1 LSEYVTGDI
10 LARVKRDETLCA
22 HEGTDKVTSM
32 VTYLDHAA
40 SSPMRPE
47 AIEVMRLYMDGMY
60 ANPAGAH
67 RFARQARQAID
78 EARDEIAAVIGCAA
92 GEIIFTGGGTEADNT
107 AIFGA
112 VRRSGGTALCPA
124 AEHHAV
130 LHCVEHVGGVV
141 VGVDARGAVD
151 MDALAQVLA
160 DESRDVSV
168 VSVMAVNNE
177 VGTITPLREV
187 ARLVRRLRPDALL
200 HSDAV
205 QAACW
210 LDLREV
216 SALVDSIS
224 LSSHK
229 FGGPK
234 GVGVLTM
241 KSGRH
246 VEPLLFGG
254 GQERDRR
261 SGTHNVAGIVAT
273 ARALSITDAERN
285 HEVARL
291 DVLGARLA
299 SEITSEIDDALTTV
313 PREHRVPGVVHM
325 CFPGIEN
332 EALLFL
338 LDESDVCASAASACA
353 SGAMEPSHVLAAMGV
368 ERALAHGALR
378 MSIGHTTTA
387 GDIDRAVEIVV
398 AAVRR
403 LRSR

>member
-1 LSEYVTGDI
+1 
-10 LARVKRDETLCA
+10 
-22 HEGTDKVTSM
+22 
-32 VTYLDHAA
+32 
-40 SSPMRPE
+40 MRPY
-47 AIEVMRLYMDGMY
+47 LDGMY

-78 EARDEIAAVIGCAA
+78 EARDEIAAVLGCAA
-92 GEIIFTGGGTEADNT
+92 GEVIFTGGGTEADNA
-107 AIFGA
+107 AILGA
-112 VRRSGGTALCPA
+112 VRRSGGVAVCPA

-130 LHCVEHVGGVV
+130 LHCVEHVSGVV
-141 VGVDARGAVD
+141 VGTDQFGAVD
-151 MDALAQVLA
+151 MAALERVLT
-160 DESRDVSV
+160 DESIDVSV

-187 ARLVRRLRPDALL
+187 SRLVRKHRPDALL

-216 SALVDSIS
+216 TSLVDSLS

-241 KSGRH
+241 RAGRH
-246 VEPLLFGG
+246 VEPLILGG

-273 ARALSITDAERN
+273 ARALAITDTERPS
-285 HEVARL
+285 EVARL
-291 DVLGARLA
+291 DVLGARL
-299 SEITSEIDDALTTV
+299 SSGITAAIDDAITTV
-313 PREHRVPGVVHM
+313 PRERRVPGVVHM
-325 CFPGIEN
+325 CFPGVEN

-378 MSIGHTTTA
+378 MSIGHSTTDA
-387 GDIDRAVEIVV
+387 DIDRAIDVVV
-398 AAVRR
+398 AAVRH